1 MNLREKT
8 ASLVELDKIT
18 CDTRDPKHIAQDIF
32 NMGVATLSAA
42 LPCADYGGISRQGK
56 LWLLER
62 KEAKDFLNCLSDR
75 EGEDR
80 LYSQVERMVA
90 QDPADFIF
98 WLPEGLM
105 LPGQDGKVRVG
116 RGKSAWDYKAVI
128 HAYME
133 LAELG
138 VVVLPPVADG
148 YAASAIVQ
156 VHESM
161 NLGVPKYIVE
171 HNRRPLKLRNGLSI
185 PAKFL
190 SPLIGT
196 ITTQNLGYVYNNA
209 WSLMQAVMEDP
220 EGVQKVPKVGPSTV
234 DKLRKLLTGRI
245 NDEAK

>member
-1 MNLREKT
+1 MNIREQT
-8 ASLVELDKIT
+8 ANLVELGRIT
-18 CDTRDPKHIAQDIF
+18 CDTRDPKHIAQDITR
-32 NMGVATLSAA
+32 MGVSTLSAA
-42 LPCADYGGISRQGK
+42 LPCGDYAGISRLGK
-56 LWLLER
+56 LWLIER

-105 LPGQDGKVRVG
+105 LPGQDGKIRVG
-116 RGKSAWDYKAVI
+116 RGKSEWNYKAII

-138 VVVLPPVADG
+138 VIVLPPVADG
-148 YAASAIVQ
+148 YSASAIVQ
-156 VHESM
+156 VHESV
-161 NLGVPKYIVE
+161 NLGIPKYVVE
-171 HNRRPLKLRNGLSI
+171 HNRRPLKLRNSLSF

-190 SPLIGT
+190 SPLIGSV
-196 ITTQNLGYVYNNA
+196 TTQNLGYVYGNF

-220 EGVQKVPKVGPSTV
+220 KGVQAVPKVGPGTV
-234 DKLRKLLTGRI
+234 DKLRKLLVGRI
-245 NDEAK
+245 NDETK